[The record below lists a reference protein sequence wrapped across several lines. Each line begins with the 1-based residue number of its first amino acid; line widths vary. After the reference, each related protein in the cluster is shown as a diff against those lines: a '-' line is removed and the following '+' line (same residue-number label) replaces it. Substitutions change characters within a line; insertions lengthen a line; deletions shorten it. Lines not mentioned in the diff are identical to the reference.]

1 MNKTQPRKALFV
13 HKTNEIENLKFITM
27 KNYSILFSLAFLLS
41 IMVGCSNNERDRS
54 DEIDMMDSRDT
65 LRTQYPERLHD
76 SVTRD
81 SMMRDS
87 LPTQPIKH

>member
-1 MNKTQPRKALFV
+1 
-13 HKTNEIENLKFITM
+13 M
-27 KNYSILFSLAFLLS
+27 KNYSILFSLAFVLS